1 VYQWAG
7 RSVVGLALIGC
18 SGAADAPVT
27 PPVLPPPPSPSG
39 TPTLTRAV
47 VVSGLSNPWD
57 VAVLPDGSLLYTER
71 CRGLA
76 IRRPDGSTLRL
87 FGTAGSTL
95 VAPDLVCEGQSGVL
109 GVALD
114 PAFATNRRV
123 YLYMASGQ
131 ASAQRSNRVVRLE
144 LAPDLSR
151 VVARDDLITD
161 IPYKQ
166 AANGVGAAG
175 MHSGGRLRFGPD
187 GFLYVATGDNHS
199 AVLPQHPTL
208 LGGKVLRVTS
218 DGRAASGN
226 NAPANFD
233 SRIFSYGHRNVQ
245 GIAFH
250 PGTRE
255 PWVAEH
261 GPNHS
266 DEVTRLVAGGNAG
279 WDPQNR
285 PGLNCP
291 SSYCGYAGNA
301 TTMPMTD
308 LGRFP
313 SAMPPAWT
321 NNGLSQ
327 GVGPAD
333 FLVGNA
339 WRDWNGRLAVGV
351 MRSQQLVVLAVGST
365 GLVSGSVVADLPAV
379 RFRGL
384 TLGPG
389 GVLYVVT
396 DTGEIWTVTPGPP
409 A

>member
-1 VYQWAG
+1 MNRYFPVVAG
-7 RSVVGLALIGC
+7 LLIGC
-18 SGAADAPVT
+18 GRTADAPVT
-27 PPVLPPPPSPSG
+27 PPVLPPAPSLTG
-39 TPTLTRAV
+39 TPSLTRAV
-47 VVSGLSNPWD
+47 VVSGLSSPWD

-71 CRGLA
+71 CRGLS

-95 VAPDLVCEGQSGVL
+95 VASDLVCEGQSGVL
-109 GVALD
+109 GVTLD
-114 PAFATNRRV
+114 PAFATNRRI

-166 AANGVGAAG
+166 VANGVGAAG

-226 NAPANFD
+226 SAPANFD

-285 PGLNCP
+285 PGLTCP

-327 GVGPAD
+327 GVGPAE
-333 FLVGNA
+333 FLVGSA